1 MQRFNPPRFRL
12 ILSSRRKRSSRSV
25 SRRQPASSYSRE
37 LIVRATTL
45 PSPAPFGVFSPSVF
59 LFITSHHSQL
69 RTLPET
75 EDRATSRPSRNVLLS
90 LTQLVY
96 LRHGS
101 KLESVSKSTSN
112 ALFLFLSLLDSIRFF
127 FFYPLCRR
135 TRRGKMESQGLLYVE
150 RVERIS
156 LIVVAPG
163 HFCAASG
170 VEIIGCR

>member
-1 MQRFNPPRFRL
+1 MNRKGRKEGKGDFSGWMQRFNPPRFRL

-127 FFYPLCRR
+127 FFFILFADAREGEKWKA
-135 TRRGKMESQGLLYVE
+135 RGCCMSSVWNEYL
-150 RVERIS
+150 
-156 LIVVAPG
+156 
-163 HFCAASG
+163 
-170 VEIIGCR
+170 